1 MAVSSM
7 TSPDTGRAGE
17 VRRKY
22 RNVPTTVDGVRFA
35 SKAEAKRYEELKL
48 LVRAGEISELELQK
62 PYQLTAFD
70 GTKLAKYV
78 SDFDYRDKS
87 GVRVTEDVKG
97 ILTPAFRIKAQ
108 LVKAQFGREIT
119 IIGGRR

>member
-1 MAVSSM
+1 M
-7 TSPDTGRAGE
+7 TLPTPGNE
-17 VRRKY
+17 VRVRKY
-22 RNVPTTVDGVRFA
+22 RNVPTTVDGIRFA

-78 SDFDYRDKS
+78 ADFDYRDKS

-97 ILTPAFRIKAQ
+97 ILTPAFRIKAK
-108 LVKAQFGREIT
+108 LFKAQFGRDIT
-119 IIGGRR
+119 IIGSKR